1 MDEMLFHTFQYN
13 DLGDG
18 AQSHIIEAFLEILKS
33 KNSTPFF
40 EPSQSK
46 STQLGTTMLLYYLKV
61 IYGMHD
67 ACFSTTLR

>member
-18 AQSHIIEAFLEILKS
+18 AQSHIIQAFLESLKS

-46 STQLGTTMLLYYLKV
+46 ST
-61 IYGMHD
+61 
-67 ACFSTTLR
+67 

>member
-1 MDEMLFHTFQYN
+1 MDEMLFHTFEYN

-18 AQSHIIEAFLEILKS
+18 AQSHIIQAFLESLKS

-46 STQLGTTMLLYYLKV
+46 STQLGTTMLFYNLKEK
-61 IYGMHD
+61 YGMHD
-67 ACFSTTLR
+67 TNFSMMLR